1 MELNLTRLRM
11 LREVAHRGSIT
22 AAAHSLSYSPSGISQ
37 QIAALEHEVGAALLE
52 RVGRGIR
59 LTEVGRVLAGHAEI
73 ILDAEGAALAA
84 VESARDSYAGR
95 LKVGVFA
102 TVAAG
107 LLPAVIAALE
117 ADHPEL
123 VIETR
128 EVDPEDA
135 IADVR
140 LGHLDAAFLID
151 YPEASEPWPASL
163 SVVQIGSEDF
173 QVATRAGR
181 LDNDRP
187 QLSDL
192 ADLDWIIS
200 GPQTYYGRAMRTACA
215 RAGFEPRI
223 RHQVNEQAT
232 ALAMVAAGLGIT
244 LMSELGRTFVPEGVE
259 THPLRGGLRR
269 HLLIAHHPA
278 SLSRPAMGAFIDAVG
293 HVQRARVPLG
303 HSDRP
308 GP

>member
-22 AAAHSLSYSPSGISQ
+22 AAAQSLSYSPSGVSQ
-37 QIAALEHEVGAALLE
+37 QVAALEHEVGAALLE

-73 ILDAEGAALAA
+73 ILDAESTAVAAL
-84 VESARDSYAGR
+84 VSARNSFAER

-107 LLPAVIAALE
+107 LLPAVITALE
-117 ADHPEL
+117 VNHPEL
-123 VIETR
+123 EIETR

-135 IADVR
+135 IADIR
-140 LGHLDAAFLID
+140 LGHLDLAFLID
-151 YPEASEPWPASL
+151 YPDASEPWPASL
-163 SVVQIGSEDF
+163 GVVKIGSEDF
-173 QVATRAGR
+173 QVATPAGQ
-181 LDNDRP
+181 LDNHRP
-187 QLSDL
+187 RLSDL

-200 GPQTYYGRAMRTACA
+200 GPETYYGRAVRTACA

-223 RHQVNEQAT
+223 KHQVNEQAT

-244 LMSELGRTFVPEGVE
+244 LMSELGRTFVPDGVE
-259 THPLRGGLRR
+259 TYPLQRGPRR
-269 HLLIAHHPA
+269 HLLIALQP
-278 SLSRPAMGAFIDAVG
+278 SSQGRPAIRAFIDTVL
-293 HVQRARVPLG
+293 RAQTR
-303 HSDRP
+303 
-308 GP
+308 

>member
-22 AAAHSLSYSPSGISQ
+22 AAARSLSYSPSGISQ

-52 RVGRGIR
+52 RIGRGVR

-84 VESARDSYAGR
+84 VASARDSFAER

-107 LLPAVIAALE
+107 LLPGVISALE
-117 ADHPEL
+117 VSHPEL
-123 VIETR
+123 EIETR

-135 IADVR
+135 IADIR
-140 LGHLDAAFLID
+140 LGHLDLAFLAD
-151 YPEASEPWPASL
+151 YPEASEPFPASL
-163 SVVQIGSEDF
+163 RLVQIGSEDF
-173 QVATRAGR
+173 QVATLAGQ
-181 LDNDRP
+181 LETDRP
-187 QLSDL
+187 QLRDL
-192 ADLDWIIS
+192 ADLEWIIS
-200 GPQTYYGRAMRTACA
+200 GPETYYGRAVRTACA
-215 RAGFEPRI
+215 RAGFEPRV

-244 LMSELGRTFVPEGVE
+244 LMSELGRTFVPSGVE
-259 THPLRGGLRR
+259 THPLRRGLQR

-278 SLSRPAMGAFIDAVG
+278 SLGRPAIRAFIDT
-293 HVQRARVPLG
+293 VQRVQEARVV
-303 HSDRP
+303 
-308 GP
+308 